1 MAPSGCMYCARASD
15 RQPTA
20 SAIIDIF
27 NDEFAERENTL
38 LCGGADEPYYEPAG
52 AAGGRAR
59 ISFRADYASSALH
72 EVAHWC
78 IAGRARREL
87 PDYGYW
93 YAPDGRSAQQ
103 QARFLEV
110 EARPQALEWCF
121 SQAAGLR
128 FRLSLDNLDAPP
140 DPGAERRFGD
150 AVVRAALRLR
160 NEGLPPRGERFL
172 IALARRFRPGF
183 RRADLLFSRD
193 QLR

>member
-1 MAPSGCMYCARASD
+1 MYCARAGDLAPS
-15 RQPTA
+15 A
-20 SAIIDIF
+20 AAIIEVF
-27 NDEFAERENTL
+27 NGEFAECEHTV
-38 LCGGADEPYYEPAG
+38 LCGGADEPLYEPAP
-52 AAGGRAR
+52 AAGPGRAR

-103 QARFLEV
+103 QARFLTV

-121 SQAAGLR
+121 SQAAGLP

-140 DPGAERRFGD
+140 DPVTERRFGD
-150 AVVRAALRLR
+150 AVARAALRLR
-160 NEGLPPRGERFL
+160 GDGLPPRGEQFL
-172 IALARRFRPGF
+172 AALARRFRPGF
-183 RRADLLFSRD
+183 RRADLVFGGD
-193 QLR
+193 GLR